1 VSTTPIGLDFGSTW
15 VFASAVDRP
24 GWCRRGKGEDAA
36 IAARLEFADRY
47 RRVAGPGFR
56 AGRPEVVGRVD
67 GDAMTNFGAPGL
79 RGPWDDERLDAAE
92 VARQVG
98 LLRSSWEA
106 FDQATA
112 PPRPCCPRASV
123 AVDATATTWS
133 STSVRPSARTPAG
146 SVCGCPRAH
155 RGTEQR
161 DKITAALM
169 EERARPATTAWPP
182 RYFIRRSAW
191 YVLDHAWEM
200 EDKSRR

>member
-1 VSTTPIGLDFGSTW
+1 VSTTPIGLEIGSTW
-15 VFASAVDRP
+15 VFASAVDWP
-24 GWCRRGKGEDAA
+24 GWCRRGKGEGAA
-36 IAARLEFADRY
+36 IAVLLEHADRY

-67 GDAMTNFGAPGL
+67 GNATTNFGAPGV

-98 LLRSSWEA
+98 LLRSRSYA
-106 FDQATA
+106 
-112 PPRPCCPRASV
+112 RRV
-123 AVDATATTWS
+123 G
-133 STSVRPSARTPAG
+133 VRVSPRTPW
-146 SVCGCPRAH
+146 
-155 RGTEQR
+155 TEQR

-169 EERARPATTAWPP
+169 EERGDPATKAWPA

-191 YVLDHAWEM
+191 HVLDHAWEM